1 MKIGVS
7 SYSYA
12 QYLNAGK
19 LDLMSVLQKAADM
32 GFEAIEYTGL
42 PEDTDVGR
50 ETLANQIKAEA
61 SRLGL
66 DLSAYVVGGKLLCDT
81 AEARQAE
88 VERLKGELDIAAVL
102 GVKLFRYDVVGRLPV
117 GRSFESVLQEVVPA
131 MRQIADYGQQLGI
144 MTMIENHGY
153 AFQDY
158 DRVEKIYH
166 AVNHENFGLL
176 LDIGNFLCAD
186 QDNVFCVSRLAHLAK
201 HVHLK
206 DFVIIDYYSEESKE
220 NCFKTRACNW
230 LRGTAVGYGAAK
242 TAQCLEILK
251 AAGYD
256 GYIDIEFEGPE
267 DCVKELERGLDFC
280 RQNI

>member
-7 SYSYA
+7 SYSYS
-12 QYLNAGK
+12 QYLKAGK
-19 LDLMSVLQKAADM
+19 LDFLSVLQKAADM

-42 PEDTDVGR
+42 PEDTDLGR
-50 ETLANQIKAEA
+50 KTLADQIKAEA

-66 DLSAYVVGGKLLCDT
+66 DLSAYVVGGNLLCET
-81 AEARQAE
+81 WEEQQAE
-88 VERLKGELDIAAVL
+88 VSRLKGELDIAAIL
-102 GVKLFRYDVVGRLPV
+102 GVKLFRHDVVRRLPA
-117 GRSFESVLQEVVPA
+117 GRSFESVLEAVVPA
-131 MRQIADYGQQLGI
+131 MREIADYGQRLGI

-206 DFVIIDYYSEESKE
+206 DFVIIDYYSDESKE
-220 NCFKTRACNW
+220 NCFRTRACNW

-242 TAQCLEILK
+242 TAQCLDILK

-267 DCVKELERGLDFC
+267 DCVDELERGLAFC
-280 RQNI
+280 RQHS

>member
-7 SYSYA
+7 SYSYS
-12 QYLNAGK
+12 QYLKAGK

-42 PEDTDVGR
+42 PEDTDLGR
-50 ETLANQIKAEA
+50 KTLANQIKAEA

-66 DLSAYVVGGKLLCDT
+66 DLSAYVVGGNLLCDT
-81 AEARQAE
+81 PEAQLAE
-88 VERLKGELDIAAVL
+88 VERLKGELDIAAEL
-102 GVKLFRYDVVGRLPV
+102 GVKLFRYDVVRRLPV
-117 GRSFESVLQEVVPA
+117 GRSFESVLEEVVPA
-131 MRQIADYGQQLGI
+131 MRAIADYGQSLGI
-144 MTMIENHGY
+144 MTTIENHGY

-158 DRVEKIYH
+158 DRVEKIYRS
-166 AVNHENFGLL
+166 VNHENFGLL
-176 LDIGNFLCAD
+176 LDMGNFLCAD
-186 QDNVFCVSRLAHLAK
+186 QDNVFCVSRLAHLAR

-206 DFVIIDYYSEESKE
+206 DFVVIDYYSDESKE

-242 TAQCLEILK
+242 TAQCLDILK

-267 DCVKELERGLDFC
+267 DCIIELERGLAFC
-280 RQNI
+280 RQHI

>member
-7 SYSYA
+7 SYSYS
-12 QYLNAGK
+12 QYLKAGK
-19 LDLMSVLQKAADM
+19 LDLISVLQKAADM

-42 PEDTDVGR
+42 PEDTDLGR
-50 ETLANQIKAEA
+50 KTLANQIKAEA

-66 DLSAYVVGGKLLCDT
+66 ELSAYVVGGNLLCDT
-81 AEARQAE
+81 PGAQQAE
-88 VERLKGELDIAAVL
+88 VERLKGELDIAAEL
-102 GVKLFRYDVVGRLPV
+102 GVRLFRYDVVGRLPQH
-117 GRSFESVLQEVVPA
+117 RSFESVLEEVVPA
-131 MRQIADYGQQLGI
+131 MRGIADYGQSLGI
-144 MTMIENHGY
+144 MTMIENHGH

-166 AVNHENFGLL
+166 AVDHPNFGLL

-186 QDNVFCVSRLAHLAK
+186 QDNVFCVSRLAHLAR

-206 DFVIIDYYSEESKE
+206 DFVIIDYYSDESKE

-230 LRGTAVGYGAAK
+230 LKGTAVGYGAAK
-242 TAQCLEILK
+242 TAQCLDILK

-256 GYIDIEFEGPE
+256 GCIDIEFEGPE
-267 DCVKELERGLDFC
+267 DCVDELERGLAFC
-280 RQNI
+280 RKHI